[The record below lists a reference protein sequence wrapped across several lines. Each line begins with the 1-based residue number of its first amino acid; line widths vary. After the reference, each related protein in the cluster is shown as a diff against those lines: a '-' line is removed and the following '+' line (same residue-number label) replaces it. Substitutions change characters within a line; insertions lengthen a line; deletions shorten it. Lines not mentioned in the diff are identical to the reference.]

1 MLDLRNARLVKY
13 VRIMMPLLACVL
25 FVRLSGLDVDAIRNG
40 TFDIAEIQRRYA
52 GGDRA
57 SALVLACAN
66 AYGVGVPLNETKCVS
81 LLYDL
86 SKAIDIDTLLNGES
100 IDASGFTD
108 YVRSLALEK
117 NGWWTPESLRLL
129 RNAADKGFALAMC
142 DLALYQRIGRSRGG
156 LLNAQATCDRLEAAA
171 RAGSLKALI
180 EMWNTCVDEVTV
192 GGKEL
197 PEAKQRC
204 LALAEPLLLKS
215 ISETDRETN
224 LKIADQAFKFGLQA
238 LAESLL
244 LRSLSDTDHKSN
256 LKIADQAH
264 RFGLHALAESLLLK
278 SLSDTDHESN
288 LKIADQASQFGLH
301 PLSHRIRLAAVQSG
315 LSAEHCE
322 LQNSLRQLAWISKTE
337 KDRLKAA
344 KPKPALQPE
353 LQPDELAMIATPM
366 AAAWSADLAR
376 FHVQEMR
383 EISRRHGQRG
393 AWGERIDFV
402 INLAARYMSGVI
414 GFPTKSQLSSKLYE
428 LIKAGCEDPA
438 VGYLYFS
445 LFGDDLYNDHVNSL
459 IRIYEA
465 LKAQDAPLYLRVD
478 CAERICWRSFL
489 MRSSPEREERLTRFL
504 PIFMDEAVQA
514 LRRPM
519 RGPQERVLSARV
531 LGVSNRTFV
540 IQDWHL
546 RCFAV
551 LKEAIANDVASAP
564 TIDPWLSAMV
574 EGQILLCEGWKVRGT
589 GYASSVKKE
598 EWKIFHEH
606 LDRARDQF
614 ERAHA
619 IDPSLPDAA
628 TFRITVAMGR
638 GEDLPAVMTWLD
650 KATAIVPGNRSAYL
664 MAMEAA
670 APRWGGSTAA
680 MVAVGRRGVA
690 TNAYDTAAPLQLL
703 NAIEEASKEA
713 QDKRN
718 GIGPAKGVVGFSKP
732 FWPEIRTVLQTY
744 IDRTEDPL
752 LRRWHQT
759 ALVAYSYK
767 FDHADEVQDLLKGPL
782 RGQIIT
788 VRADEILQD
797 WYILDQLLAAAG
809 QE

>member
-1 MLDLRNARLVKY
+1 MFDLRNARLVKY

-25 FVRLSGLDVDAIRNG
+25 FVRLSGLDVEAIRNG
-40 TFDIAEIQRRYA
+40 TVDIAEVQRRYA

-66 AYGVGVPLNETKCVS
+66 AYGVGVPLNEKKCAS

-86 SKAIDIDTLLNGES
+86 SKTIDIDTLLNGES

-108 YVRSLALEK
+108 YVRSVALEK
-117 NGWWTPESLRLL
+117 NGWTPESLRSL
-129 RNAADKGFALAMC
+129 RKAADKGFALAMC
-142 DLALYQRIGRSRGG
+142 DLAMYQKIGRNRGG

-171 RAGSLKALI
+171 RAGSLKALT
-180 EMWNTCVDEVTV
+180 EMWNTCVDEVTL

-215 ISETDRETN
+215 ISDTDRE
-224 LKIADQAFKFGLQA
+224 I
-238 LAESLL
+238 
-244 LRSLSDTDHKSN
+244 N

-264 RFGLHALAESLLLK
+264 RFGLHALAESLLLR

-322 LQNSLRQLAWISKTE
+322 LQNSIRQLAWISKKE
-337 KDRLKAA
+337 KEQLKAA

-402 INLAARYMSGVI
+402 IDLAARYMSGVI
-414 GFPTKSQLSSKLYE
+414 GFPTKSQLSSKLSE

-445 LFGDDLYNDHVNSL
+445 LFGDDQYNDHVNSL

-504 PIFMDEAVQA
+504 PIFMDEALQA
-514 LRRPM
+514 LHRPM
-519 RGPQERVLSARV
+519 HGPQERVLFARV

-551 LKEAIANDVASAP
+551 LREAIANDVASAP
-564 TIDPWLSAMV
+564 TIDPWLRAMV
-574 EGQILLCEGWKVRGT
+574 EGQILLCEGWKARGT
-589 GYASSVKKE
+589 GYASSVKE
-598 EWKIFHEH
+598 EQWKIFHEH

-619 IDPSLPDAA
+619 IDPRLPDAA

-664 MAMEAA
+664 MALEAA

-680 MVAVGRRGVA
+680 MVAVGRRGVV

-718 GIGPAKGVVGFSKP
+718 GIGPAKDVVGFSKP

>member
-1 MLDLRNARLVKY
+1 MINLRNARRITC
-13 VRIMMPLLACVL
+13 VRIMIPLLACAF
-25 FVRLSGLDVDAIRNG
+25 FVRLFGLDVEAIRDG
-40 TFDIAEIQRRYA
+40 TVDIVEIQRRYA

-66 AYGVGVPLNETKCVS
+66 AYGVGVPLNEIKCVS

-86 SKAIDIDTLLNGES
+86 SKTIDIDTLLNGES

-108 YVRSLALEK
+108 YVRSVALEK
-117 NGWWTPESLRLL
+117 NGWTPVSLRLL

-142 DLALYQRIGRSRGG
+142 DLALYQKIGRSRGA

-171 RAGSLKALI
+171 RAGSLKALT
-180 EMWNTCVDEVTV
+180 EMWNTCVDEVTL

-215 ISETDRETN
+215 ISDTDRE
-224 LKIADQAFKFGLQA
+224 I
-238 LAESLL
+238 
-244 LRSLSDTDHKSN
+244 N

-264 RFGLHALAESLLLK
+264 RFGLHALAESLLLR

-322 LQNSLRQLAWISKTE
+322 LQNSIRQMAWISKTE

-366 AAAWSADLAR
+366 TAAWSADLAR

-383 EISRRHGQRG
+383 EFSRRHGQRG

-402 INLAARYMSGVI
+402 IDLAARYMSGVI
-414 GFPTKSQLSSKLYE
+414 GFPTKSQLSSKLSE

-438 VGYLYFS
+438 VEYLYFS
-445 LFGDDLYNDHVNSL
+445 LFGDDQYNDHVNSL

-478 CAERICWRSFL
+478 CVERICWRSFL

-574 EGQILLCEGWKVRGT
+574 EGQILLCEGWKARGT

-606 LDRARDQF
+606 LDRARDLF

-713 QDKRN
+713 QDKRDV
-718 GIGPAKGVVGFSKP
+718 IGPAKGVVGFSKP